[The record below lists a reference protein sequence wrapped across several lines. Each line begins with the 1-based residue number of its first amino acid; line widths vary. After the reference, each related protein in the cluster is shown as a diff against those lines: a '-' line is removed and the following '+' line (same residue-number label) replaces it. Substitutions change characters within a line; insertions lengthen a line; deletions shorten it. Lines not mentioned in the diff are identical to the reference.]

1 MTPPVQTLLNYEA
14 PVLAD
19 DGTAFRACARGRLRD
34 DGLWEGW
41 FELTSI
47 PTGAVLATERETTQ
61 PNLTDLE
68 YWATGISHVYLEGAL
83 RRAVARTYAA

>member
-1 MTPPVQTLLNYEA
+1 MSPPAQKLMDYEE
-14 PVLAD
+14 PVVAD

-41 FELTSI
+41 FELTSVA
-47 PTGAVLATERETTQ
+47 TGAVRTTERETTQ

-83 RRAVARTYAA
+83 RRAVARTHAA